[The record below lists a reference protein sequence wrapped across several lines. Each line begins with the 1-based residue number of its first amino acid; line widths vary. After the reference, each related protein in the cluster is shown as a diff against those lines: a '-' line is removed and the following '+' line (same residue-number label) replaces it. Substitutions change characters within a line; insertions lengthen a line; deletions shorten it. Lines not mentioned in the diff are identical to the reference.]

1 MKKRWKI
8 ITGAMALVLVGITGQ
23 IAYIETQCNDPIPG
37 LSTGGD
43 KPQLTG
49 ADARPEVRTWLT
61 YPEWHI
67 VYSADSYARHLAAG
81 KQPSA
86 YPFMSDV
93 RSFWGSYCQV
103 NRVAQQ
109 GGGAGDAKL
118 MIYTIGFSFTA
129 EMLVKAAWEN
139 TIGRFAEAVSGWT
152 SPDDKLAAGV
162 QREYGA
168 FMHEVPWYK
177 FNFGRAFDQLW
188 ATSSGD
194 QPFRHW
200 ERRIALSLEYG
211 FKAGYAK
218 ALGWASGNTL
228 GPDEVRLRM
237 LVLPGGA
244 DLAAIDPDLK
254 VLGDV
259 GGAQKVDAPRYA
271 RFTVIMARMAD
282 SPAQVVE
289 IAGNDDLLVTFLVPK
304 DKAAG
309 LAIGQEP
316 TLRMPLADRPGW
328 ERVGITVKVATLMP
342 TLRIARDQGAQLEH
356 VYDY

>member
-1 MKKRWKI
+1 MKKRWRI
-8 ITGAMALVLVGITGQ
+8 STGAMAMALAGITGQ
-23 IAYIETQCNDPIPG
+23 IATIETQCNDPVSG
-37 LSTGGD
+37 LSPTGYTA
-43 KPQLTG
+43 QLTG
-49 ADARPEVRTWLT
+49 GDARPEARTWLT

-81 KQPSA
+81 QRPSA

-93 RSFWGSYCQV
+93 KSFWGSFCQV

-109 GGGAGDAKL
+109 AGGAGDAKL

-139 TIGRFAEAVSGWT
+139 TVGRFAEAVSGWT
-152 SPDDKLAAGV
+152 SADDKLAARV
-162 QREYGA
+162 QRDYGQ

-177 FNFGRAFDQLW
+177 FDFGRAFDQLW
-188 ATSSGD
+188 GTSPGD

-211 FKAGYAK
+211 VKAGYAK
-218 ALGWASGNTL
+218 ALGWASGNTI

-271 RFTVIMARMAD
+271 RLTTILARMAD
-282 SPAQVVE
+282 GPAQVVE
-289 IAGNDDLLVTFLVPK
+289 IAGNDDLLVTFLVPPG
-304 DKAAG
+304 KAAA
-309 LAIGQEP
+309 LTMGQEP

-328 ERVGITVKVATLMP
+328 ERVGLTVKVPALMP
-342 TLRIARDQGAQLEH
+342 TLRIARGQGAQLEH